1 MRCTKLK
8 TFVKIVAL
16 LCLHNTANAQFA
28 PAANEQGTTAIAGSS
43 PLFVEWASGCTVQ
56 RGPMN
61 IANPGLGLASAG
73 DSTDAIGQADAAIVS
88 LGDGGTAT
96 LTFNH
101 PIYNDTGFDFAVF
114 ENGFINASNDLAFL
128 ELGFVEVST
137 DGIRYV
143 RFPATSNVQD
153 TLQLGNNG
161 SIDCSQLNNLA
172 GKYVAGYGTPF
183 DLQELVDSPG
193 IDVNNINYV
202 RILDVVGSIDSA
214 YGTRDH
220 NGRLINDPWPTP
232 FASCGF
238 DLDAL
243 GVINSKG
250 ALGIKDISESGI
262 RFYPN
267 PVRQGSSFKI
277 QLTENTGYIKLFSL
291 SGQLINQWPV
301 TGVLQT
307 INAATLSRGVYF
319 ITVETSANHFNTK
332 LVVE

>member
-8 TFVKIVAL
+8 TFVTIVVL
-16 LCLHNTANAQFA
+16 LCLYSTAGAQFA
-28 PAANEQGTTAIAGSS
+28 PAANEEGTSAIAGAS
-43 PLFVEWASGCTVQ
+43 PLFVEWASVCVVQ

-61 IANPGLGLASAG
+61 IANPGLGLATAG
-73 DSTDAIGQADAAIVS
+73 DSTDGIGPPDFAIVS

-96 LTFNH
+96 VTFNH
-101 PIYNDTGFDFAVF
+101 SIYNDIGFDFAVF

-143 RFPATSNVQD
+143 RFPATSEVQD
-153 TLQLGNNG
+153 TQQLGNNG
-161 SIDCSQLNNLA
+161 SINCSQLNNLA

-202 RILDVVGSIDSA
+202 RIVDVVGSIDSA

-238 DLDAL
+238 DLDAV

-250 ALGIKDISESGI
+250 ALGIKNVTDNGMSL
-262 RFYPN
+262 YPN
-267 PVRQGSSFKI
+267 PVHQGGNFNI
-277 QLTENTGYIKLFSL
+277 QLTADTGSIKLFNL

-301 TGVLQT
+301 TGDVQT
-307 INAATLSRGVYF
+307 ISAATLSRGVYI
-319 ITVETSANHFNTK
+319 ITIETAVNHLNTK

>member
-1 MRCTKLK
+1 MRCIKLK
-8 TFVKIVAL
+8 TFVTIVVL
-16 LCLHNTANAQFA
+16 LCLYNAACAQFA
-28 PAANEQGTTAIAGSS
+28 PAANEVGTTAIAGAS
-43 PLFVEWASGCTVQ
+43 PLFVEWASGCAVQ

-73 DSTDAIGQADAAIVS
+73 DSTDGIGPPDFAIVS

-96 LTFNH
+96 VTFNH
-101 PIYNDTGFDFAVF
+101 SIYNDTGFDFAVF

-143 RFPATSNVQD
+143 RFPATSEVQD
-153 TLQLGNNG
+153 TQQLGNNS

-172 GKYVAGYGTPF
+172 GKYVSGYGTPF
-183 DLQELVDSPG
+183 NLQELVDSPG

-202 RILDVVGSIDSA
+202 RIVDVVGAIDST

-220 NGRLINDPWPTP
+220 NSRLINDPWPTP

-238 DLDAL
+238 DLDAV
-243 GVINSKG
+243 GVINSRG
-250 ALGIKDISESGI
+250 ALGIKDISETGVSI
-262 RFYPN
+262 YPN
-267 PVRQGSSFKI
+267 PVRRGGNFNVK
-277 QLTENTGYIKLFSL
+277 LTENTGSIKLFNV
-291 SGQLINQWPV
+291 SGQLINQWPC
-301 TGVLQT
+301 TGGLQT
-307 INAATLSRGVYF
+307 ISAATLSSGIYF
-319 ITVETSANHFNTK
+319 LTIETAVNHFNSK